1 MNRIT
6 FLVDG
11 FNLYHSLIDAGNALN
26 GQSTKWLNISSL
38 CNSYLNMLG
47 KNKLESIY
55 YFTAIPEH
63 YSDTE
68 PGKIERQLKYNRC
81 LESTEII
88 IIKGKFKSRHINCKV
103 CQMDFIRHEEKETDV
118 AIATKL
124 LELAYSNLLDTAI
137 LVTGDTDLI
146 PAVKCFQKHFPDKSI
161 LFAFP
166 YNRKNEELKVLC
178 PDSFRIRLPQYLKN
192 QLTNPFVLSDGTKIE
207 KPASW

>member
-6 FLVDG
+6 FLIDG
-11 FNLYHSLIDAGNALN
+11 FNLYHSLIDASDDLN

-38 CNSYLNMLG
+38 CRSYLSMLG

-68 PGKIERQLKYNRC
+68 PGKIERQAKYNRC
-81 LESTEII
+81 LKTTEII
-88 IIKGKFKSRHINCKV
+88 IEKGKFKPRHIKCKL
-103 CQMDFIRHEEKETDV
+103 CHMDFIRHEEKETDV

-124 LELAYSNLLDTAI
+124 LELAYSNLLDTVI

-146 PAVKCFQKHFPDKSI
+146 PAVKCFQKYFTNKII

-166 YNRKNEELKVLC
+166 YRRMNEEIKVLC
-178 PDSFRIRLPQYLKN
+178 PDSFRIKRNQYLKH
-192 QLTNPFVLSDGTKIE
+192 QFDNPFVLSDGTKIN
-207 KPASW
+207 KPDSW